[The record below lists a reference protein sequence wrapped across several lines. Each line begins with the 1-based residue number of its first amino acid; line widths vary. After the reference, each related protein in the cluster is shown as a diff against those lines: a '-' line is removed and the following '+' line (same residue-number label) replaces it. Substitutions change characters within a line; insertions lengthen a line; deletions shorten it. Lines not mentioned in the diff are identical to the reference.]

1 MILKVVLTFHTYY
14 LWNVYN
20 HNYLKLESYEY
31 SKTCLKRN
39 ALKQT
44 PAQSGQKI
52 CPKISVYWSK
62 SNRHNLS
69 KVDTCLKRTKIMV
82 PKVSAFDRFYFISIL
97 LLDFYR
103 ILKHVRLDLNFTSF
117 LLHFCKII
125 KDYDFDPPNPSQ
137 PLFQGLLK
145 SFVYF
150 IISSMMV

>member
-1 MILKVVLTFHTYY
+1 MKSVLSVKNKQVMILKVVLTFHTYY

-97 LLDFYR
+97 LLDF
-103 ILKHVRLDLNFTSF
+103 LQNFETCQARPKFHFISF
-117 LLHFCKII
+117 AFL
-125 KDYDFDPPNPSQ
+125 
-137 PLFQGLLK
+137 
-145 SFVYF
+145 
-150 IISSMMV
+150 